1 MISGKAIIAGVI
13 GWPIKHT
20 LSPILHN
27 YWLKLYKIDGAYIP
41 IETQPENLEKAIRS
55 LPLLGFA
62 GANVTIPHKEI
73 AYNIVDEA
81 TEKARRVEAVNTLI
95 IRENGSIIGDNTDSS
110 GFIDNLRFG
119 LQTKLDQKRPTVV
132 IGAGGVAR
140 SVVAALLD
148 MGMEE
153 IRIVNRTIEKAQQF
167 SRVFSQNINILP
179 WQQLDKSLEN
189 SGLLIN
195 ATPLGM
201 QNRPPLDIDLKALPK
216 DAIVTDIVYTP
227 LKTPLLKA
235 ALKRGNKIVDGLGM
249 LIHQAV
255 PGFTAWYKTEP
266 HITKDLRTVLLGKK
280 SSI

>member
-132 IGAGGVAR
+132 IGAGGAAR

>member
-27 YWLKLYKIDGAYIP
+27 YWLRLYKIDGVYIP
-41 IETQPENLEKAIRS
+41 IETQPENLERVIRS

-95 IRENGSIIGDNTDSS
+95 IRDNGSIIGDNTDST
-110 GFIDNLRFG
+110 GFIGNLRFG
-119 LQTKLDQKRPTVV
+119 LQTKLDHKRPTVV
-132 IGAGGVAR
+132 IGAGGAAR

-153 IRIVNRTIEKAQQF
+153 IHIVNRTLEKAQQF
-167 SRVFSQNINILP
+167 SRLFSQNINILP

-195 ATPLGM
+195 TTPLGM
-201 QNRPPLDIDLKALPK
+201 TNRPPLDIDLTALPK
-216 DAIVTDIVYTP
+216 DAVVTDIVYTP

-266 HITKDLRTVLLGKK
+266 NITKDLRTVLLGKK
-280 SSI
+280 GSI

>member
-132 IGAGGVAR
+132 IGAGGAAR

-201 QNRPPLDIDLKALPK
+201 QNSPPLDIDLKALPK

>member
-27 YWLKLYKIDGAYIP
+27 YWLRLYKIDGVYIP
-41 IETQPENLEKAIRS
+41 IETQPENLERVIRS

-95 IRENGSIIGDNTDSS
+95 IRDNGSIIGDNTDST
-110 GFIDNLRFG
+110 GFIGNLRFG
-119 LQTKLDQKRPTVV
+119 LQTKLDYKRPTIV
-132 IGAGGVAR
+132 IGAGGAAR

-153 IRIVNRTIEKAQQF
+153 IHIVNRTLEKAQQF
-167 SRVFSQNINILP
+167 SRLFSQNINILP

-195 ATPLGM
+195 TTPLGM
-201 QNRPPLDIDLKALPK
+201 TNRPPLDIDLTALPK
-216 DAIVTDIVYTP
+216 DAVVTDIVYTP

-266 HITKDLRTVLLGKK
+266 NITKDLRTVLLGKK
-280 SSI
+280 GSI

>member
-1 MISGKAIIAGVI
+1 LISGKAIIAGVI

-132 IGAGGVAR
+132 IGAGGAAR